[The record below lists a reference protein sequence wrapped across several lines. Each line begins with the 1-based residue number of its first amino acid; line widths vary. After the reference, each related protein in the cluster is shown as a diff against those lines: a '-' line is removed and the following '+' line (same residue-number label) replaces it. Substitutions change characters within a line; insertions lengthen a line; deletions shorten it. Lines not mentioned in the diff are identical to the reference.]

1 MTIASEVVERRP
13 GRTWLAAPILAAAL
27 PACAPVF
34 SDLQSAKLVDKGRVE
49 LTPSASRVG
58 FSNDDDDESGHVQN
72 DFGVQVGVG
81 LHEAVELRGRYE
93 HVKVAGDGPSFEV
106 VGFGPKIRLV
116 RDRLA
121 LYVPVGRAF
130 GGPDDSDL
138 VNSDLSETWAVHPT
152 LLFTV
157 PAHRTVEV
165 NASAK
170 YLVPLKGKG
179 GDNLV
184 AFNLGLG
191 LGPNLE
197 RWAIRPEAGILLS
210 PGESG
215 HFYHLSLGL
224 SFRPK

>member
-1 MTIASEVVERRP
+1 MRITADRFALLALALGAS
-13 GRTWLAAPILAAAL
+13 
-27 PACAPVF
+27 ACAPVF
-34 SDLQSAKLVDKGRVE
+34 SDLQSAKLVDQGRVE

-58 FSNDDDDESGHVQN
+58 FSNDDDDDSGHVQ
-72 DFGVQVGVG
+72 DHFGLQVGVG
-81 LHEAVELRGRYE
+81 VHEAVELRGRYE
-93 HVKVAGDGPSFEV
+93 HVKVAGDGPGFEV

-116 RDRLA
+116 QDRLA

-138 VNSDLSETWAVHPT
+138 VSDLGESWAVHPT
-152 LLFTV
+152 LLFTL

-170 YLVPLKGKG
+170 YLVPLKENG
-179 GDNLV
+179 GDNLL

-197 RWAIRPEAGILLS
+197 RWAIRPEAGILLN
-210 PGESG
+210 PGEDG